1 MAPFSKPETVLKQA
15 EGLVSVGQTHAALQS
30 LTEMFSSKR
39 FRSTPLAS
47 LEPIMHRFV
56 ELCVDMRKGRTAKEG
71 LMQYKNIAQNTS
83 VQSIEAVITRFVQ
96 LADQKVR
103 EAQEKAA
110 VQVAVDVDDL
120 EASETPESIL
130 LGAVSGDQ
138 SKDRTDRALVTPWL
152 KFLWESYRTS
162 LETLKNNA
170 RLEVIYQTIAQ
181 QAFKFCLKHNRKVEF
196 RRLCE
201 TLRLHL
207 SNVAKYS
214 HQPHSINLAD
224 PETLQHHLDTRF
236 AQLNTSVEL
245 ELWQEAF
252 RSVEDV
258 HNLLTLAGAGGK
270 AGKERAARP
279 AMMANY
285 YEKLTRI
292 FLMSGNALYHAA
304 AWGRYNA
311 VYAQAQAAAAASST
325 GKTQPPSAEEAARL
339 AGQVLISALAVPVGL
354 LSPSSSQNNSSGSSS
369 ADPAATRLTTLLGLP
384 KPPTRAS
391 LLADALARDVLRRA
405 PKVVTQLYT
414 VLEVEFDPLTLCER
428 VAPLLA
434 ELRQSEVYSVYVSLL
449 ERAVLSRL
457 LSQLAQVYASVKID
471 FVMAL
476 VAPLRAAA
484 AAEEKPDETPETS
497 EAAKGAKATTAFFS
511 PSSVESYIMG
521 CARRGELSVRVD
533 HAAGSIAFV
542 DDPFVDALEGSA
554 AASAAPGEKNKTDAA
569 VQPSVADLVRTR
581 LGSVAR
587 CLHNAIEALG
597 PAAAPSAE
605 DDEAARKEEQAR
617 FALLAADV
625 QKERK
630 ALKLRRAL
638 VARRRE
644 LLSELS
650 VRREK
655 EDALRRAESSRRE
668 KEDEAKRAREEAR
681 RREVER
687 VRKIQDDMKIQD
699 AERYKAALVEKGI
712 LKPGDQAQ
720 LASLDTEGLI
730 GMQVAQLEKEKKELS
745 ERLRIVA
752 KRVDHIERA
761 YRKDE
766 RPLLAQDY
774 EQQQATD
781 RETFATIQTA
791 RKEAARRAHEED
803 LETKKRLARMLPDYE
818 KRRAVVIAKKGEEY
832 AKRKDAASRKI
843 EEEKAKR
850 RKAVMAKREEERR
863 AIEEAKR
870 KEQERIEEERRLEAE
885 RLAEEDRRRA
895 EEEAA
900 AAAAEAAKR
909 EAEEKAQAL
918 RKAREA
924 ERAEAL
930 EKARLQQQRE
940 EEAEARRI
948 ARLAEKSAPPV
959 RKPIVPNPPSGV
971 RAPAAAPATEGVWR
985 RGGGSGT
992 PVPSTPVTPTRAGT
1006 LASST
1011 PPRAESP
1018 EPGRRAQIRSRRAT
1032 WRCTRRRQQLARQVR
1047 LGWWARRCARA
1058 RCVPRTRSSR
1068 RKGGASKRRRRLPD
1082 GAGEEG
1088 RVAASERTGVKLRF
1102 RTANLLSCR
1111 L

>member
-83 VQSIEAVITRFVQ
+83 VQSIEAVITRFVY

-110 VQVAVDVDDL
+110 VKVAVDVDDL

-224 PETLQHHLDTRF
+224 PDTLQHHLDTRF
-236 AQLNTSVEL
+236 AQLSAAVEL

-258 HNLLTLAGAGGK
+258 HNLLTMAKK
-270 AGKERAARP
+270 APRP
-279 AMMANY
+279 SMMANY
-285 YEKLTRI
+285 YEKLTKI

-311 VYAQAQAAAAASST
+311 VSATIPA
-325 GKTQPPSAEEAARL
+325 GKDKDPEDTARL
-339 AGQVLISALAVPVGL
+339 AGQVLVSALAVPVGL
-354 LSPSSSQNNSSGSSS
+354 SSSQEE
-369 ADPAATRLTTLLGLP
+369 PAKARLTALLGLP
-384 KPPTRAS
+384 RPPTRAS

-405 PKVVTQLYT
+405 PPAITRLYN
-414 VLEVEFDPLTLCER
+414 VLEVSFDPLTLCSE
-428 VAPLLA
+428 VAPILRELAGSEDYKAYVPLL
-434 ELRQSEVYSVYVSLL
+434 Q
-449 ERAVLSRL
+449 RAVLSRL
-457 LSQLAQVYASVKID
+457 LSQLAQVYASVRIS
-471 FVMAL
+471 FIMEL
-476 VAPLRAAA
+476 VAPLREAAA
-484 AAEEKPDETPETS
+484 PAPTEPVEGETGAEKTEETPKVDI
-497 EAAKGAKATTAFFS
+497 KGAFD
-511 PSSVESYIMG
+511 PEQVESYIMG
-521 CARRGELSVRVD
+521 CARRGELAVRVD
-533 HAAGSIAFV
+533 HADGSIAFV
-542 DDPFVDALEGSA
+542 DDPFGDALDEPPI
-554 AASAAPGEKNKTDAA
+554 ASSSKHDFSSVAEKKGAEAA
-569 VQPSVADLVRTR
+569 VQPSIAELVRTR

-587 CLHNAIEALG
+587 CLHNSLEVIS
-597 PAAAPSAE
+597 PPPPTSDE
-605 DDEAARKEEQAR
+605 DGHAHFA
-617 FALLAADV
+617 ALLPAIHA
-625 QKERK
+625 ERK
-630 ALKLRRAL
+630 ALQLRRAL

-650 VRREK
+650 VRKEK
-655 EDALRRAESSRRE
+655 EEALKRAEASRRE
-668 KEDEAKRAREEAR
+668 KEEDAR
-681 RREVER
+681 RAKEDARKRELER
-687 VRKIQDDMKIQD
+687 IHKIQVDMKQQD

-712 LKPGDQAQ
+712 LKPGDHEKI
-720 LASLDTEGLI
+720 ASLDTEGII
-730 GMQVAQLEKEKKELS
+730 GLQVAQLEKEKKELN

-752 KRVDHIERA
+752 KRVDHMERA
-761 YRKDE
+761 YRKEE
-766 RPLLAQDY
+766 RPLLAHDY
-774 EQQQATD
+774 AQQQTVD
-781 RETFATIQTA
+781 RETFAGVQAA

-803 LETKKRLARMLPDYE
+803 LETKQRLARMLGEYE
-818 KRRAVVIAKKGEEY
+818 ARRTVVLAKKGEEF
-832 AKRKDAASRKI
+832 AKNKDAAKKKI
-843 EEEKAKR
+843 EEEKTKR
-850 RKAVMAKREEERR
+850 RKAILAKREEEKR
-863 AIEEAKR
+863 AVEEAKR
-870 KEQERIEEERRLEAE
+870 KEQERLDEERRLEEE
-885 RLAEEDRRRA
+885 RLAEEDRIRA

-900 AAAAEAAKR
+900 EAAAEATKR
-909 EAEEKAQAL
+909 EAEAKATEL

-924 ERAEAL
+924 ERAEAM

-940 EEAEARRI
+940 EEAEARRQ
-948 ARLAEKSAPPV
+948 ARAAEKSAPV
-959 RKPIVPNPPSGV
+959 RKPIVPAARSAAP
-971 RAPAAAPATEGVWR
+971 PAAAASAANGDSGVWR
-985 RGGGSGT
+985 RGTGT
-992 PVPSTPVTPTRAGT
+992 PAPSVPATPTRAGT
-1006 LASST
+1006 LTGT

-1018 EPGRRAQIRSRRAT
+1018 SPAVQKYVPGAL
-1032 WRCTRRRQQLARQVR
+1032 RRQQQAAAAA
-1047 LGWWARRCARA
+1047 G
-1058 RCVPRTRSSR
+1058 
-1068 RKGGASKRRRRLPD
+1068 GGASP
-1082 GAGEEG
+1082 A
-1088 RVAASERTGVKLRF
+1088 RVASPALAPATPRDEPPKDDDGFQTVTSEKKGVWRP
-1102 RTANLLSCR
+1102 RRGRA
-1111 L
+1111 